1 MPRCSSRKSQPLER
15 FLKRFAAPQNFAELT
30 RSGALAPIA
39 SDMAYAGFFAVTA
52 ALLLAAQ
59 GSGVICRRLHVDLA

>member
-1 MPRCSSRKSQPLER
+1 
-15 FLKRFAAPQNFAELT
+15 LKRFAAPQNFAELT

-39 SDMAYAGFFAVTA
+39 SGMAYAGFFAVTA